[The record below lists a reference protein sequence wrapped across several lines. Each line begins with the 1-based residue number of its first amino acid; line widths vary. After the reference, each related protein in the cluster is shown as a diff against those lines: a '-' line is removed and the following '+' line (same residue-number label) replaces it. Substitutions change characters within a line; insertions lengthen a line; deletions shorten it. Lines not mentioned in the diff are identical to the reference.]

1 MVITLRVYGSA
12 YLLAVFV
19 VPCNHECAAVDE
31 RQVNEFFHEHVDGL
45 APLDVV

>member
-1 MVITLRVYGSA
+1 MVI
-12 YLLAVFV
+12 LLAVFV
-19 VPCNHECAAVDE
+19 IPCNHECAAVDE